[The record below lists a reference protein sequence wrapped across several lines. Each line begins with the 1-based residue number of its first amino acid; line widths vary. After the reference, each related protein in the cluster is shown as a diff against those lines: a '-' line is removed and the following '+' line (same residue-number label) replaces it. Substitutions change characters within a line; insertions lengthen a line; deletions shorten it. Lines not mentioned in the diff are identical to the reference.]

1 MEKKALGKGLQALL
15 PGQEKTAQGFRQA
28 IQDIPLTHIL
38 PSPYQP
44 RKHFSE
50 AALAELADSVGE
62 SGVLQP
68 ILVRQ
73 TGDGKYEL
81 IAGERRLRAAKL
93 AKLHSIPALIKNSS
107 DEQSMILSLVENI
120 QRQDLNPIEEAKTYV
135 RLMKE
140 FGLTQEQ
147 VAMQVGKE
155 RSSVANL
162 TRLMSLP
169 KAIQALVESEQLSLG
184 HAKVLLGIK
193 EPQAQEMIAQKII
206 TYALSV
212 RQAEVLAT
220 KKTKTRKV
228 SKTQQSVPGVAEL
241 ETQLRQALGT
251 RVTIT
256 KGTRGGNITISYF
269 SQDDLTRIAE
279 VILS

>member
-15 PGQEKTAQGFRQA
+15 PGRETAEQGSAQT
-28 IQDIPLTHIL
+28 IQDIPLAQIL
-38 PSPYQP
+38 PNPHQP
-44 RKHFSE
+44 RKHFSGP
-50 AALAELADSVGE
+50 ALAELAESVE
-62 SGVLQP
+62 QSGVLQP
-68 ILVRQ
+68 ILVRL

-93 AKLHSIPALIKNSS
+93 AKLHSIPALVKNSS
-107 DEQSMILSLVENI
+107 DEQSMLLSLVENI
-120 QRQDLNPIEEAKTYV
+120 QRQDLNPIEEAKTYL

-140 FGLTQEQ
+140 FGLTQEH
-147 VAMQVGKE
+147 VAVRVGKE

-169 KAIQALVESEQLSLG
+169 KTIQSLVESEQISLG
-184 HAKVLLGIK
+184 HAKVLLGVK
-193 EPQAQEMIAQKII
+193 DVQTQEMIAQKIV
-206 TYALSV
+206 TQTLSV
-212 RQAEVLAT
+212 RQAEDLAARHNSPREIS
-220 KKTKTRKV
+220 KKNQPVQR
-228 SKTQQSVPGVAEL
+228 ALEL
-241 ETQLRQALGT
+241 ETQLRQILGT

-256 KGTRGGNITISYF
+256 RGKRGGKIAISYF